1 MKALANLKAIGFVA
15 TALAASGCVSK
26 VDLPRPEAL
35 ESPSAFKNEESTAGS
50 GSVSVAEGWWA
61 RFSDSRLS
69 ELIAAAEANAPS
81 LEAAVLQMEQ
91 ARALARLE
99 GADLAPQLDLLGSA
113 TRSRQSGTT
122 GTVVSPGATRNRFFA
137 ALQLD
142 WEIDPWGRVRH
153 LREARVFEAEAA
165 SQAYGYALVLLR
177 SQVAQTYFRL
187 REMDRRIGILEAT
200 IEVRREAMGL
210 VEIRLESGLSDEL
223 EMSQARTEYASAL
236 ADLERSRG
244 VRDTLENALAT
255 LTGAFASNFD
265 LDFEGEYEALAVAT
279 PRAVASEAL
288 QRRPDIAEAL
298 QLVKAASER
307 VGAQVAEFYPSLSLG
322 GDFGYS
328 SSETSSWFED
338 PSRLWSFGPS
348 LNLPLFQGRA
358 RDERFELAKI
368 EYAQL
373 FSAYRGHLL
382 RAVEEV
388 ESSLATLRQL
398 EREQEAL
405 QQAAR
410 YSANAA
416 ELARQRYESGLV
428 SYLEVVDTERA
439 ALTAA
444 LRLSQVEMER
454 LGRLA
459 QLYAELG
466 GGWEGSVSQ

>member
-1 MKALANLKAIGFVA
+1 MMASIHRRAFWLIAVALASN
-15 TALAASGCVSK
+15 GCVSTF
-26 VDLPRPEAL
+26 DLPQPGAL
-35 ESPSAFKNEESTAGS
+35 ESPSAFKNEDSAAET
-50 GSVSVAEGWWA
+50 VFVADGWWSRFGDA
-61 RFSDSRLS
+61 RLGDLV
-69 ELIAAAEANAPS
+69 AAAEANAPR
-81 LEAAVLQMEQ
+81 LEAAVLRVEQ
-91 ARALARLE
+91 ARVLARLE
-99 GADLAPQLDLLGSA
+99 GADLAPQLDFLGSA

-122 GTVVSPGATRNRFFA
+122 GIVVSPGATRNRFFA

-153 LREARVFEAEAA
+153 LREARALEAEAA

-187 REMDRRIGILEAT
+187 RETDRRIGILEAT

-210 VEIRLESGLSDEL
+210 VEIRLQSGLSDEL
-223 EMSQARTEYASAL
+223 EMSQARTEHASAL
-236 ADLERSRG
+236 ADLERSQG
-244 VRDTLENALAT
+244 VRDSLENALAT
-255 LTGAFASNFD
+255 LTGTFASEFE
-265 LDFEGEYEALAVAT
+265 LDPEGQYEAPIVAT
-279 PRAVASEAL
+279 PGAVASEAL

-307 VGAQVAEFYPSLSLG
+307 VGAQVAEFYPSLSLDG
-322 GDFGYS
+322 NFGYS
-328 SSETSSWFED
+328 SSETSNWFKD

-358 RDERFELAKI
+358 RDERLELAKI

-405 QQAAR
+405 EEAAR
-410 YSANAA
+410 SSSNAA
-416 ELARQRYESGLV
+416 GLARQRYESGLV

-466 GGWEGSVSQ
+466 GGWGGSGMQ